1 MASPRLR
8 VRVDVVPIPEDA
20 GSFADLR
27 TQIESE
33 LGVFLADQRTQLAA
47 IGTELDPVSIGLAEY
62 VLNGGKR
69 LRPLFAY
76 WGYRGAGGV
85 INRSIVRAC
94 ASLELIQACALIHDD
109 VMDSS
114 DTRRGYPAIHKRF
127 ATLHRTEGLSGDSDG
142 FGLSSAILLG
152 DLALVWADK
161 MFHTSEIESVAL
173 LRALPILDEM
183 RIEIMAGQYLDVL
196 EQALASQS
204 VARSLR
210 VARLKSAKY
219 TVERPLHF
227 GAALAGADEE
237 ILESY
242 SRYGMPLGEA
252 FQLRDD
258 LLGVFGDP
266 EETGKPAGD
275 DLREGKR
282 TVLIAATLERANG
295 AQAAFVE
302 QHLGRATLGQS
313 DVLSMREIITDTGAV
328 GVVEEMIE
336 NNLTDALAALEDSQ
350 IEPSA
355 RDRLTELALA
365 ATRRRI

>member
-1 MASPRLR
+1 MS
-8 VRVDVVPIPEDA
+8 IYEDA
-20 GSFADLR
+20 APFAELR
-27 TQIESE
+27 AQIEDE
-33 LGVFLADQRTQLAA
+33 LGVFLADQSAQLAV
-47 IGTELDPVSIGLAEY
+47 IGSELDPVSKSLTEY

-76 WGYRGAGGV
+76 WGFRGAGGIQDDAV
-85 INRSIVRAC
+85 IRAC

-109 VMDSS
+109 VMDGS
-114 DTRRGYPAIHKRF
+114 DTRRGYPAVHKQF
-127 ATLHRTEGLSGDSDG
+127 ETLHRTEGLSGESEG
-142 FGLSSAILLG
+142 FGLSAAILLG

-161 MFHTSEIESVAL
+161 MFHTSRVEVDAL
-173 LRALPILDEM
+173 QRALPVLDEM

-204 VARSLR
+204 IERSLR

-227 GAALAGADEE
+227 GAALAGADAKL
-237 ILESY
+237 LESY

-266 EETGKPAGD
+266 DETGKPAGD

-282 TVLIAATLERANG
+282 TVLIAAALERASG
-295 AQAAFVE
+295 TQAAFIE
-302 QHLGRATLGQS
+302 QHLGRATLGEH
-313 DVLSMREIITDTGAV
+313 DVFSMREIITDTGAV
-328 GVVEEMIE
+328 GFVEEMIE
-336 NNLTDALAALEDSQ
+336 SGLAKALAALEDSQ
-350 IEPSA
+350 IETSA
-355 RDRLTELALA
+355 RGRLTELALA